1 MPRRTST
8 CTVAVAIAFG
18 LVWSGSAS
26 AAPSR
31 ATASCGAA
39 QTLATLV
46 CHVNAVRAQH
56 GLRRVSGVAIL
67 SRSSSIRARTIVR
80 CGDFSHTPCGQSFGA
95 PFSAVGYTRGS
106 YAVGETLAW
115 TSGGGMA
122 PANAVARWMASP
134 PHRRVLLSR
143 GWRELGAAAITA
155 PGLFGQSTATLWV
168 AQFGRRG

>member
-1 MPRRTST
+1 MSRTT
-8 CTVAVAIAFG
+8 AGWTVGLIVA
-18 LVWSGSAS
+18 LVLASSGPAS

-31 ATASCGAA
+31 TGAACGDA

-56 GLRRVSGVAIL
+56 GLRRVYGVTIL
-67 SRSSSIRARTIVR
+67 SRSSSIRARRIVR

-95 PFSAVGYTRGS
+95 PFSAVGYTRGR

-115 TSGGGMA
+115 MSGGMS
-122 PANAVARWMASP
+122 PASAVARWMASP

-143 GWRELGAAAITA
+143 GWRELGAAAVTA
-155 PGLFGQSTATLWV
+155 PGLFGHPSATLWV